1 MILTSGTR
9 TGLKESSHHS
19 ADILYFSQRNKVALA
34 PDARDEVVNG
44 HHTCPITAFTR
55 HVDLWLVINPP
66 PQLLR

>member
-44 HHTCPITAFTR
+44 HHTSDESPDKSDYWTCPISAFIRT
-55 HVDLWLVINPP
+55 
-66 PQLLR
+66 